1 MLCINTRLYGSG
13 RGNRSCRLCRTGRF
27 SWTYRSHGSY
37 RTSGLSGSGWRSR
50 SYRASG
56 CRRSYRPHRSSGRCW
71 RHRPHWTSGR
81 RWCHWSYRTSGC
93 RWRDRAHRTS
103 GRRWR
108 DRAHR
113 TSGCCRCN
121 WPHWSSGR
129 RWCHRSY
136 RTSGCCWRDRP
147 HWSSGCRWHNW
158 SHRSSG
164 YCWCYRSHWSS
175 GHCWPCRC
183 NWPHRSYRACRCDW
197 SCWRHRPRRCY
208 RSHWPYGPAGNEG
221 ATGTAATLSVGTVT
235 TGDPG
240 TDAKVTNSGTSQNA
254 ILDFTIPQGPTGST
268 PPLSLLS
275 AYSSPTQSGAS
286 GDPLEFDRNALS
298 YGTDISHTAGS
309 SDFTINQPG
318 VYSVQFHGVL
328 SPADSDSFPANIV
341 TSLESDGSIV
351 PGASVPYNFQSAGD
365 STPPVLL
372 RSSGCL

>member
-1 MLCINTRLYGSG
+1 MLCINTRL
-13 RGNRSCRLCRTGRF
+13 
-27 SWTYRSHGSY
+27 
-37 RTSGLSGSGWRSR
+37 
-50 SYRASG
+50 
-56 CRRSYRPHRSSGRCW
+56 
-71 RHRPHWTSGR
+71 
-81 RWCHWSYRTSGC
+81 
-93 RWRDRAHRTS
+93 
-103 GRRWR
+103 
-108 DRAHR
+108 
-113 TSGCCRCN
+113 
-121 WPHWSSGR
+121 
-129 RWCHRSY
+129 
-136 RTSGCCWRDRP
+136 
-147 HWSSGCRWHNW
+147 
-158 SHRSSG
+158 
-164 YCWCYRSHWSS
+164 
-175 GHCWPCRC
+175 
-183 NWPHRSYRACRCDW
+183 
-197 SCWRHRPRRCY
+197 Y

-365 STPPVLL
+365 STPQSFSVPLVVSKAPTTLQVVPTG
-372 RSSGCL
+372 SGYQASAIALDITRLGDIPT